1 MADPGI
7 FYGRPELGR
16 QSLRRKRFDRFD
28 CKITDLLHCKP
39 ALAQNLHRLRL
50 KSIARPGAVQRAA
63 AMG

>member
-1 MADPGI
+1 M
-7 FYGRPELGR
+7 
-16 QSLRRKRFDRFD
+16 RRKRFDRFD